1 MAPTSHPLAES
12 LRAAMRAAADPAVAA
27 GMQAYMKT
35 DQPFYGIQADP
46 RRRLFKE
53 TAHRFPIATRAEYEA
68 VVRALWEGPCRED
81 QYQAIEAAGHYRRFH
96 DAASWPLYEH
106 LVRTATHWDTLDW
119 IAGRLLSPLVL
130 RHRAFE
136 ADLARWAQDDNLWVR
151 RAALLAHLHHRD
163 QTNTAL
169 LADLILRLA
178 PERAFFI
185 RKAIGWVLRDYS
197 YTDPAWVEAFV
208 AAHADVLS
216 GLSRREALKHVAR
229 QKG

>member
-1 MAPTSHPLAES
+1 TASRSTSRAPSAAARASGSSCPTPKSRKRRPSPEGNLERKHPPEGCSGMAPTSHPLVES

-169 LADLILRLA
+169 
-178 PERAFFI
+178 
-185 RKAIGWVLRDYS
+185 
-197 YTDPAWVEAFV
+197 
-208 AAHADVLS
+208 
-216 GLSRREALKHVAR
+216 
-229 QKG
+229 